1 MFVVFKQL
9 ENGEFERVASRDK
22 IAEAVQLLQNLNRYW
37 PGEYEV
43 RDSETGA
50 VRYILSA
57 GQEGKSEFAAQ

>member
-1 MFVVFKQL
+1 MFIVFKQL

-22 IAEAVQLLQNLNRYW
+22 IAEAVKLLQGLNIHW

-43 RDSETGA
+43 RDSDTGA

-57 GQEGKSEFAAQ
+57 AGQGKAEFATQ